1 MLIPRDAKIVI
12 AATSLRSYVFGYLIV
27 LHAIYLAGLGFNA
40 LDIGILITMA
50 SLSSAI
56 LSLGGS
62 LLADRYGRK
71 NSLILFGSLMTI
83 GSALYVVTSNYFLL
97 IFASMIGL
105 IGSGSGA
112 GGVSGPFG
120 AIQQALLADETTE
133 KERNSVFSINSFIAT
148 LASSLGA
155 LSAGLPIIFE
165 GLLLLDLLDAQ
176 RSMFAL
182 AAGLGI
188 VYVAVVSF
196 IHEPRR
202 LKPKRILPVKSSR
215 VILKFS
221 TFRAFDGLGAGTFNF
236 LLAYWFFVRYNV
248 DLAELA
254 IVFALSELLAAIAM
268 LAAGKLADR
277 FGSLNAIVATHI
289 PAIAM
294 TVLLPFAPEFGI
306 AAGLMIARMIFGSM
320 DIPLKQ
326 AYLMSIVSPEE
337 RASAA
342 GITNLVT
349 LIPQSI
355 GATVTGYLFQFVSLA
370 SPFFV
375 SGLLKTGSYSYLY
388 FAFRNVKPI
397 RAMARND

>member
-1 MLIPRDAKIVI
+1 M
-12 AATSLRSYVFGYLIV
+12 
-27 LHAIYLAGLGFNA
+27 
-40 LDIGILITMA
+40 
-50 SLSSAI
+50 
-56 LSLGGS
+56 
-62 LLADRYGRK
+62 ADRYGRK
-71 NSLILFGSLMTI
+71 NSLIFFGSLMTI
-83 GSALYVVTSNYFLL
+83 GSALYVVTSDYFLL
-97 IFASMIGL
+97 IFASVIGL

-133 KERNSVFSINSFIAT
+133 KERNSVFSINSFTAT
-148 LASSLGA
+148 LAQSLGA
-155 LSAGLPIIFE
+155 LSAGLPIIFQE
-165 GLLLLDLLDAQ
+165 LLLLDILDAQ

-188 VYVAVVSF
+188 VYVAIVTF
-196 IHEPRR
+196 IREPRR
-202 LKPKRILPVKSSR
+202 PKPKKIIPVKSSR

-268 LAAGKLADR
+268 LTAGKLADR

-294 TVLLPFAPEFGI
+294 TVILPFAPEFSI
-306 AAGLMIARMIFGSM
+306 AAVFMITRVIFGSM

-326 AYLMSIVSPEE
+326 AYLMSVVSPEE

-349 LIPQSI
+349 LIPQSM

-370 SPFFV
+370 SPFFI

-388 FAFRNVKPI
+388 FAFRKVKPI
-397 RAMARND
+397 REMPRNDSR